1 MEFFDKLGK
10 KASEAYR
17 ITADKTGKIA
27 KETKLKLKIG
37 DLKSK
42 INDIYEEI
50 GKKVYEKHVKKE
62 EISIQ
67 KDLEEEC
74 TKIDVMSDEIE
85 SLLKECLDLKDKKQ
99 CPKCYTEIEKDVKF
113 CPNCGA
119 KQEENEAKEVEV
131 LETQNDD
138 EEVENKEE
146 NNSNEQ
152 AKENLEK
159 TTVIEINPDAQD
171 ITDEEVKNAGSDD

>member
-1 MEFFDKLGK
+1 
-10 KASEAYR
+10 
-17 ITADKTGKIA
+17 
-27 KETKLKLKIG
+27 
-37 DLKSK
+37 
-42 INDIYEEI
+42 
-50 GKKVYEKHVKKE
+50 
-62 EISIQ
+62 
-67 KDLEEEC
+67 
-74 TKIDVMSDEIE
+74 MSDEIE

-131 LETQNDD
+131 LETQNAD